1 MGIFVTFSFKFF
13 FFFFFFLK
21 RKFIG
26 HSSKNFHF
34 SFSIFSIILKI
45 QTYPNFINYDYWK
58 VKYKRKCEYTRQI
71 VFIHKKKR
79 VDCVK
84 LDGFMAPSGSSLD
97 MLGQRIKRI
106 QINDFKNF
114 SIKHLKKPTLLIL
127 TFHFTIHHTSK
138 VLFLPLH
145 LK

>member
-1 MGIFVTFSFKFF
+1 MCNLHMGIFVIFSFKFF
-13 FFFFFFLK
+13 LLWVFLSLSPLSFFFFFFLK

-71 VFIHKKKR
+71 VFIHKKKKGR
-79 VDCVK
+79 LC
-84 LDGFMAPSGSSLD
+84 
-97 MLGQRIKRI
+97 
-106 QINDFKNF
+106 
-114 SIKHLKKPTLLIL
+114 
-127 TFHFTIHHTSK
+127 
-138 VLFLPLH
+138 
-145 LK
+145 

>member
-1 MGIFVTFSFKFF
+1 MGIFVTFSFK

-127 TFHFTIHHTSK
+127 TIHFTIHHTSK